1 MSYNP
6 SSTIRGRVV
15 KAGHAEGEA
24 LVSSEPIGFFGGVD
38 PDTGIVIETG
48 HPLEGECV
56 AGRVLVFPTGKGSTV
71 GSYTLYRL
79 ARSRLAPAAII
90 NAEADPVVAVG
101 AIIAEIPMVDQVDI
115 SHIHTGDWVQVH
127 DEKITIW
134 QGGKS
139 MSSVLSSSKEELVKL
154 IPEFNEIRD
163 SELRAKVLAVW
174 EEGITLGG
182 WTVEALAEIPF
193 TLLAEDVDVTFI
205 EHVRTVCRM
214 CIAMEQVLVEA
225 YGERKQIDHDTL
237 VAGALLADVG
247 KLLEYR
253 RESDGNTVFADMYHY
268 LRHPFTG
275 VAMAYKHGIPK
286 SVLHVIA
293 THAWEGDKFKR
304 RPESIIFHHADFT
317 DFDLVKLK

>member
-1 MSYNP
+1 MSCNP
-6 SSTIRGRVV
+6 CSSRVI
-15 KAGHAEGEA
+15 KPGHAEGEA
-24 LVSSEPIGFFGGVD
+24 LVSPDPIGFLGGVD
-38 PDTGIVIETG
+38 PDTGVVVESG
-48 HPLEGECV
+48 HPLEGQCV

-79 ARSRLAPAAII
+79 ARNGLAPAAII

-101 AIIAEIPMVDQVDI
+101 AIIAEIPMVDQVDVSRI
-115 SHIHTGDWVQVH
+115 RTGDWVQVR
-127 DEKITIW
+127 DGEIILW
-134 QGGKS
+134 RGGKT
-139 MSSVLSSSKEELVKL
+139 MNSVLRLSEEELVEL
-154 IPEFNEIRD
+154 LPEFNEIRD
-163 SELRAKVLAVW
+163 PDLRSKALAVW

-214 CIAMEQVLVEA
+214 CLAMEQVLVEA
-225 YGERKQIDHDTL
+225 YGERAQIDHDTL

-247 KLLEYR
+247 KLIEYR
-253 RESDGNTVFADMYHY
+253 READGKTVFADMYRY

-275 VAMAYKHGIPK
+275 VALAYKHGIPE

-293 THAWEGDKFKR
+293 THSWEGDKFKR

-317 DFDLVKLK
+317 DFHLAKFK

>member
-1 MSYNP
+1 MSCNLC
-6 SSTIRGRVV
+6 SSRVI
-15 KAGHAEGEA
+15 KPGHAEGEA
-24 LVSSEPIGFFGGVD
+24 LVSPDPIGFLGGVD
-38 PDTGIVIETG
+38 PDTGVVVEPG
-48 HPLEGECV
+48 HPLEGQCV

-79 ARSRLAPAAII
+79 ARNGLAPAAII

-101 AIIAEIPMVDQVDI
+101 AIIAEIPMVDQVDVLRI
-115 SHIHTGDWVQVH
+115 RTGDWVQVR
-127 DEKITIW
+127 DGEIILW
-134 QGGKS
+134 RGGKA
-139 MSSVLSSSKEELVKL
+139 MNSVLRLSEEELVEL
-154 IPEFNEIRD
+154 LPEFNEIRD
-163 SELRAKVLAVW
+163 SDLRSKALAVW

-214 CIAMEQVLVEA
+214 CLAMEQVLVEA
-225 YGERKQIDHDTL
+225 YGERAQIDHDTL

-247 KLLEYR
+247 KLIEYR
-253 RESDGNTVFADMYHY
+253 READGKTVFADMYRY

-275 VAMAYKHGIPK
+275 VALAYKHGIPE

-293 THAWEGDKFKR
+293 THSWEGDKFKR

-317 DFDLVKLK
+317 DFHLAKFK

>member
-1 MSYNP
+1 MSCNP
-6 SSTIRGRVV
+6 CSTAIRVLARVV
-15 KAGHAEGEA
+15 KPGHADGEA
-24 LVSSEPIGFFGGVD
+24 LVSPEPIGFLGGVD
-38 PDTGIVIETG
+38 PDTGVVIETG

-56 AGRVLVFPTGKGSTV
+56 TGRVLVFPTGKGSTV

-79 ARSRLAPAAII
+79 ARNGLAPAAIV

-101 AIIAEIPMVDQVDI
+101 AIIAEIPMVDQVDVSCI
-115 SHIHTGDWVQVH
+115 RTGDWVQVR
-127 DEKITIW
+127 DQEVIIRR
-134 QGGKS
+134 GGKQ
-139 MSSVLSSSKEELVKL
+139 MSKLEEL
-154 IPEFNEIRD
+154 IPEFNEICD
-163 SELRAKVLAVW
+163 PDLRAKTLAVW
-174 EEGITLGG
+174 EEGMALGG
-182 WTVEALAEIPF
+182 WTIEALVEIPF

-225 YGERKQIDHDTL
+225 YGERARIDHDAL

-247 KLLEYR
+247 KLIEYR
-253 RESDGNTVFADMYHY
+253 READGKTVFADMYRY

-275 VAMAYKHGIPK
+275 VALAYKHGIPE

-293 THAWEGDKFKR
+293 THSWEGDKFKR

-317 DFDLVKLK
+317 DFHLVKFK

>member
-1 MSYNP
+1 MPDPTSGNHVLA
-6 SSTIRGRVV
+6 RVV

-24 LVSSEPIGFFGGVD
+24 LVSPEPIGFLGGID
-38 PDTGIVIETG
+38 PDTGVVIEGG

-79 ARSRLAPAAII
+79 ARNGLAPAAIV

-115 SHIHTGDWVQVH
+115 ARIRTGDRVLVR
-127 DEKITIW
+127 DETIIIFR
-134 QGGKS
+134 GGRS
-139 MSSVLSSSKEELVKL
+139 MKDLLEL
-154 IPEFNEIRD
+154 IPEFDEIRD
-163 SELRAKVLAVW
+163 AELRAKALAVW
-174 EEGITLGG
+174 EEGMALGG
-182 WTVEALAEIPF
+182 WTVQGLAEIPF
-193 TLLAEDVDVTFI
+193 TLLAEDVKVTFI

-214 CIAMEQVLVEA
+214 CIAMEEVLLDA
-225 YGERKQIDHDTL
+225 YDDRVTIDHDAL

-247 KLLEYR
+247 KLIEYR
-253 RESDGNTVFADMYHY
+253 REEDGKTVFADMYHY

-275 VAMAYKHGIPK
+275 VALSYKHGIPE
-286 SVLHVIA
+286 SALHVIA
-293 THAWEGDKFKR
+293 THSWEGAKFKR

-317 DFDLVKLK
+317 DFDLIK